1 MREIEKVLHKF
12 VNKVVREAKRY
23 KRGSKLTES
32 IKSEVD
38 VFPNSFSVRFFM
50 NEYGLFRDMGVSG
63 TERKYNTDFSYTRDS
78 KNFGPALVPWVRGT
92 MRPRDAGGRFKKA
105 NYLGIGI
112 AIANIIKKKGIKPS
126 LFFTKPFERAF
137 KLLPEEVVEGYG
149 LELDK
154 AIDSWLTKP
163 NYTGTK
169 TT

>member
-12 VNKVVREAKRY
+12 ANKVVREAKRY
-23 KRGSKLTES
+23 KRSKLRES
-32 IKSEVD
+32 IRSEVD

-50 NEYGLFRDMGVSG
+50 NEYGLFQDKGVSG
-63 TERKYNTDFSYTRDS
+63 TQVKHNTKFSYNQKQPPSDELLPWVKSKFRLRDS
-78 KNFGPALVPWVRGT
+78 
-92 MRPRDAGGRFKKA
+92 GGRFKKGKYDGLA
-105 NYLGIGI
+105 YII
-112 AIANIIKKKGIKPS
+112 ARSIKKKGIKPS